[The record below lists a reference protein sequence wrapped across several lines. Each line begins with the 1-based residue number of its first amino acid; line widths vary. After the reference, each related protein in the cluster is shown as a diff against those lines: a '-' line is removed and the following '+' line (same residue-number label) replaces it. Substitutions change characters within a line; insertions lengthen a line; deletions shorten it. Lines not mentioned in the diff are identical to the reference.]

1 MIYHAFKKAFFR
13 RDCYH
18 QLEILFKSFL
28 HPKQT
33 TTMEIAGYLASLII
47 GVSLGL
53 IGGGGSILTVPVLV
67 YLFGVDPVTAT
78 AYSLFIVG
86 ATSLVGTM
94 PKYKN
99 GEVNLKTALIFGIPS
114 IIAVYA
120 TRAFLVP
127 AIPNPVFTI
136 GSFVMTKA
144 LMMMLLFAVLMLFA
158 SISMIRDKNGKQEDE
173 THQQQ
178 KFNYPLIIV
187 EGAIVGTLT
196 GLVGAGGGFLIIPAL
211 VLLSKLPMKQAIG
224 TSLLIIA
231 AKSLIGFTG
240 DLGKST
246 MDWPLLLTVTAL
258 AIAGIFV
265 GNSLSKKVSPSSLKK
280 GFGWFVLV
288 MGIYIIVKELFFQ
301 SAIGGH

>member
-1 MIYHAFKKAFFR
+1 
-13 RDCYH
+13 
-18 QLEILFKSFL
+18 
-28 HPKQT
+28 
-33 TTMEIAGYLASLII
+33 MEIVGYIASLII

-67 YLFGVDPVTAT
+67 YLFGVNPVLAT

-86 ATSLVGTM
+86 ATSLVGTF

-114 IIAVYA
+114 IAAVYA
-120 TRAFLVP
+120 TRAFIVP
-127 AIPNPVFTI
+127 AIPKEVFTI
-136 GSFVMTKA
+136 GSFVVTKA
-144 LMMMLLFAVLMLFA
+144 LLMMMLFAILMVFA
-158 SISMIRDKNGKQEDE
+158 SVSMIRSKKNNKVEEAGE
-173 THQQQ
+173 Q
-178 KFNYPLIIV
+178 KFNYPMIIL

-211 VLLSKLPMKQAIG
+211 VLLSKLPMKQAVG

-240 DLGKST
+240 DLGKQV
-246 MDWPLLLTVTAL
+246 MDWQLLLSVTAL
-258 AIAGIFV
+258 AIVGIFI
-265 GNSLSKKVSPSSLKK
+265 GNMLSKKVSADGLKK

-288 MGIYIIVKELFFQ
+288 MGIYIIIKELFFPTG
-301 SAIGGH
+301 GGH